1 MKVGMIS
8 LGCSKNQVDSEMM
21 LGLLLKSGFS
31 LSLSLDES
39 DLIII
44 NTCAFIDAAK
54 NEAIE
59 TIAEVINKKRKGQ
72 KIVVCGCFAE
82 RYKDFITYNFKDI
95 DLVITLKDYPNFS
108 SLISSF
114 FEVKNDSLS
123 FTSRL
128 LISPSFSPYIRI
140 ADGCNNHCAFCAIP
154 LIRGSYQSRKME
166 DIIDEAS
173 YLVKGGAKE
182 LNIIAQ
188 DTSKY
193 GVDNYHKLM
202 LPELLKKLSE
212 IEGVYLIRIF
222 YIYPETV
229 TDELISV
236 IKSHEN
242 IAPYFDIPLQHAS
255 NKVLSLMG
263 RHFSKEKSI
272 SLIQKIKKEI
282 PSSVIR
288 TTLMVGFP
296 GESNKDFKEL
306 IQFVKEMRFFHMGA
320 FTYSREEGTKSYFM
334 KKRVPEIIKR
344 RRYDILMNTQRIISE
359 DLKRDLVGK
368 EFSAIIDSYDEE
380 SVSYNIRSYH
390 FAPEG
395 IDGSIIAFSSLLE
408 KLNPGDIVI
417 VKIVS
422 SSEYDLYGNIER
434 KISK

>member
-255 NKVLSLMG
+255 DKVLSLMG

-320 FTYSREEGTKSYFM
+320 FTYSREEGTKAYFM